1 MQQQFTVIGMDDSA
15 APRFSEEILTLI
27 ARSRIF
33 SGGRRHRDLV
43 APLLPPEALW
53 IDITVPLDEV
63 FRAYAPHPKIV
74 VFASGD
80 PLFFGF
86 AATLRRRL
94 PEARIAV
101 YPAFNSLQI
110 LAHRIVMPYE
120 RMRIV
125 SLTGRPWHEFD
136 RALIEGCPQIGVLT
150 DRTHTPAAIAR
161 RMLDYGYGDYTM
173 HVGERLGGACERI
186 RRLSAEEAARGEF
199 ASPNCLILEGAGRK
213 RPFGIPDGRFE
224 LLDGRA
230 RMITKMP
237 VRLTAL
243 SLLDLNRRRVFWD
256 VGFCTG
262 SVSIEAR
269 LQFPHLLVHSFEIRP
284 EGERLMQTNSRRF
297 GAPGIETHIG
307 DFLTADLGGMP
318 APDAVFIGGHGGRLD
333 EMLQRIARVLAP
345 DGAVVFNSVSEE
357 SLALFERS
365 AEAAGM
371 EITGR
376 IALQVDRHNKIEILR
391 AEPAREAGDGGP
403 EPR

>member
-1 MQQQFTVIGMDDSA
+1 MPQQFIIIGTDDNA
-15 APRFSEEILTLI
+15 APHFPEEILAQI
-27 ARSRIF
+27 AAGRIF
-33 SGGRRHRDLV
+33 SGGRRHRELV
-43 APLLPPEALW
+43 APLLPPGAEW
-53 IDITVPLDEV
+53 IDIATPLDAV

-86 AATLRRRL
+86 AATVRRRL
-94 PEARIAV
+94 PDAEIVVHPR
-101 YPAFNSLQI
+101 FNSLQT
-110 LAHRIVMPYE
+110 LAHRLVMPYE

-150 DRTHTPAAIAR
+150 DREHTPAAIAR
-161 RMLDYGYGDYTM
+161 RMLDYGYAGYAM
-173 HVGERLGGACERI
+173 HVGERLGGACERL
-186 RRLSAEEAARGEF
+186 RRLSAEEAAREEF
-199 ASPNCLILEGAGRK
+199 AAPNCLILEGEGRK
-213 RPFGIPDGRFE
+213 RPFGIPDERFE
-224 LLDGRA
+224 LLDGRT

-269 LQFPHLLVHSFEIRP
+269 LQFPHLHVHSFEIRP
-284 EGERLMQTNSRRF
+284 EGERLMELNSRRF

-307 DFLTADLGGMP
+307 DFLAADLAALP
-318 APDAVFIGGHGGRLD
+318 APDALFIGGHGGRLD
-333 EMLQRIARVLAP
+333 RMMQRAARVLAP

-357 SLALFERS
+357 SLALFARS

-371 EITGR
+371 ELTGR
-376 IALQVDRHNKIEILR
+376 IALQVDRYNKIEILR
-391 AEPAREAGDGGP
+391 AEPKKTIQR
-403 EPR
+403 